1 MGSGEWEIASLF
13 PISDFLLPTSH
24 SPLPTPY
31 SPLPT
36 PPAAVR
42 RMLRRLYN
50 QRVRALM
57 RKEFNQIRRDR
68 RLAFSLILPPTL
80 QLLLF
85 GFALSA
91 KVTNLRLGVVD
102 DSKTPESRELI
113 ATMSESKSFRLA
125 GYYLST
131 RDLGE
136 SISRNDLDA
145 GLVIPYDFARDLYRG
160 RATAVQV
167 LLNATNAN
175 TAAISQGYI
184 EGIVQDYNR
193 TLLAEG
199 LRADLRRIA
208 ATDVGRRGRALL
220 EPAFL
225 YNPGLVDSWFV
236 VTGVFGLLLI
246 LNSSLVASGAMVK
259 EREAGTIEQLLM
271 SPASTTEIIVA
282 KIAPLFVLLCMMA
295 LLAIG
300 IIKLVFHVP
309 FHGSLALVLGA
320 SALCVLSGI
329 SIGTVIA
336 TLSKSA
342 QQALLTSFFVN
353 PPLATLS
360 GTFNPVEAMP
370 RWLQPLT
377 VINPIHHFATI
388 ARASLL
394 KGSGLV
400 DLWPNFL
407 GLFVITLVLFSLSV
421 WRFRK
426 QLS

>member
-1 MGSGEWEIASLF
+1 MKG
-13 PISDFLLPTSH
+13 
-24 SPLPTPY
+24 
-31 SPLPT
+31 
-36 PPAAVR
+36 
-42 RMLRRLYN
+42 
-50 QRVRALM
+50 RVRALM

-68 RLAFSLILPPTL
+68 RLAFSLVIPPTL

-85 GFALSA
+85 GFSLSA
-91 KVTNLRLGVVD
+91 DVTNLRLGVVD
-102 DSKTPESRELI
+102 ESKTPESRELI
-113 ATMSESKSFRLA
+113 ATMSESRSFRLA

-131 RDLGE
+131 GELGE
-136 SISRNDLDA
+136 AINRNDLDA

-160 RATAVQV
+160 RVSEAQV
-167 LLNATNAN
+167 LLNAMNAN

-184 EGIVQDYNR
+184 EGVIRAYNQ
-193 TLLAEG
+193 TLLAGG
-199 LRADLRRIA
+199 LRADFRRIA
-208 ATDVGRRGRALL
+208 APDVSRRGQAILRPAL
-220 EPAFL
+220 L
-225 YNPGLVDSWFV
+225 YNPGLVDSWFI
-236 VTGVFGLLLI
+236 VTGVLGLLLI

-271 SPASTTEIIVA
+271 SPASTSEIIIA
-282 KIAPLFVLLCMMA
+282 KITPLFFLLCLMA

-300 IIKLVFHVP
+300 LVKLVFRVP
-309 FHGSLALVLGA
+309 FHGSLALVLCGA
-320 SALCVLSGI
+320 ALCVLAGI

-342 QQALLTSFFVN
+342 QQALMTSFFVN

-360 GTFNPVEAMP
+360 GAFNPVEAMP

-388 ARASLL
+388 ARASML
-394 KGSGLV
+394 KGSGLA

-407 GLFVITLVLFSLSV
+407 GLLIITLALFALSM

-426 QLS
+426 QLSWGEV

>member
-1 MGSGEWEIASLF
+1 MRR
-13 PISDFLLPTSH
+13 LLQK
-24 SPLPTPY
+24 
-31 SPLPT
+31 
-36 PPAAVR
+36 
-42 RMLRRLYN
+42 LYN

-57 RKEFNQIRRDR
+57 QKEFNQIKRDR

-85 GFALSA
+85 GFALNA
-91 KVTNLRLGVVD
+91 EVTNLRLGVVD

-113 ATMSESKSFRLA
+113 ATMSESKSFRMA

-136 SISRNDLDA
+136 AINRNDLDA
-145 GLVIPYDFARDLYRG
+145 GLVIPYDFTRDLLRG
-160 RATAVQV
+160 RGTTAQV

-175 TAAISQGYI
+175 TAAIGQGYI
-184 EGIVQDYNR
+184 EGIIQAYNR
-193 TLLAEG
+193 TLLADG
-199 LRADLRRIA
+199 IRADFRRVA
-208 ATDVGRRGRALL
+208 ATRVARRGQAVLQ
-220 EPAFL
+220 PAFL
-225 YNPGLVDSWFV
+225 YNPGLVDSWFI

-271 SPASTTEIIVA
+271 SPAGTTEIIVA
-282 KIAPLFVLLCMMA
+282 KIAPLFVLLCLMA
-295 LLAIG
+295 LLAMV
-300 IIKLVFHVP
+300 IIKFVFRVP
-309 FHGSLALVLGA
+309 FHGSLTLVLA
-320 SALCVLSGI
+320 AAALCVLSGI

-342 QQALLTSFFVN
+342 QQAMLTSFFIN

-360 GTFNPVEAMP
+360 GAFNPVEAMP

-388 ARASLL
+388 ARASML
-394 KGSGLV
+394 KGSSLA

-407 GLFVITLVLFSLSV
+407 GLLIITLVLFSLSV